1 MTTLLILHGK
11 IEKIGKTKDLMLLKV
26 MKVIIGILINKNKHE
41 KKSIYFN
48 NKHINIVLL
57 HTI

>member
-1 MTTLLILHGK
+1 MILGRMK
-11 IEKIGKTKDLMLLKV
+11 RIGKTKDLMLLKV

-41 KKSIYFN
+41 KKSIHFN
-48 NKHINIVLL
+48 NERINIVLL